1 MEDVE
6 GRKTVK
12 NERGEGH
19 SPCSMDQMR
28 ARESGGGGGGVSFV
42 GAYSTA
48 LGLLGLAYKNSLVE
62 F

>member
-19 SPCSMDQMR
+19 SSCSVDQMR
-28 ARESGGGGGGVSFV
+28 ARESGGGGGGVCW
-42 GAYSTA
+42 
-48 LGLLGLAYKNSLVE
+48 
-62 F
+62 

>member
-19 SPCSMDQMR
+19 SHALDQMR